1 MGAVILYPFGRMF
14 VPNKAEDA
22 NLKAFNMVKGINES
36 KTLVKYISNEYKCK
50 LDGKKSNSRQKWN
63 NVKCQCKYK
72 KPIRHR
78 TCEEYYAWN
87 PSKRACDCNKDCGMD
102 KYLIE
107 CACM

>member
-1 MGAVILYPFGRMF
+1 MGAVILYPFGRIC

-22 NLKAFNMVKGINES
+22 NLKTFNMVKGINES
-36 KTLVKYISNEYKCK
+36 KTLKCK
-50 LDGKKSNSRQKWN
+50 LDGKKSNSRQKWE
-63 NVKCQCKYK
+63 NVKCQCKCK

-87 PSKRACDCNKDCGMD
+87 PSKRAYDCNKDCDMD